1 MQEDKDQPMP
11 AEGESMEKTETDTA
25 PYEDPK
31 VYFLKVLLKNLP
43 TTNSKNEKCEEMFNL
58 LTTLIK
64 ISAAL
69 FTCEEPYSIQNQG
82 EEIDPS
88 NIFSANSILA
98 TFINEI
104 ENRPTLEERHSD
116 YEDKVLGGYL
126 SLAHAILQIA
136 PQLKKF
142 VGDQVKGYNFTQKL
156 FNFLFEMPK
165 LENKEANVP
174 KCKAKSTRKKAF
186 TLLISLCQGYDESN
200 NSKHQTSENYYILFK
215 ELYIYHKEMDEIERN
230 TTVNLKNIDTDVGL
244 RSSTG
249 FAGLK
254 NFGATCYMNSVIQ
267 QLYMIP
273 DLRYGVLASEVTSG
287 KLSLPQNTH

>member
-1 MQEDKDQPMP
+1 M
-11 AEGESMEKTETDTA
+11 EGEEESKHLKKINVLEDIA

-31 VYFLKVLLKNLP
+31 VYLLKVLLKNLP
-43 TTNSKNEKCEEMFNL
+43 TTTSKTEKCEELFNL

-64 ISAAL
+64 MTSSL
-69 FTCEEPYSIQNQG
+69 FTYSDPYSSQNDN
-82 EEIDPS
+82 EEIDAS
-88 NIFSANSILA
+88 NIFSANSVLA
-98 TFINEI
+98 SCIHEI

-116 YEDKVLGGYL
+116 FEDKVLGGYL

-142 VGDQVKGYNFTQKL
+142 AGDERQGYNLTKKL

-174 KCKAKSTRKKAF
+174 KCKAKATRKKAF
-186 TLLISLCQGYDESN
+186 NLLLALCQGYDDSS
-200 NSKHQTSENYYILFK
+200 SKHHSTENYYTLFK

-230 TTVNLKNIDTDVGL
+230 STVNLDHFDTDVGL

-273 DLRYGVLASEVTSG
+273 DLRYGVLASEVNTG
-287 KLSLPQNTH
+287 KLFCSKFNHKYYL